1 MLRSLALVMT
11 MFALTGCS
19 EIQVISKA
27 MVREVNADA
36 ICVERERYQA
46 GPARQPRQAETR
58 TLLAKATPVGEV
70 VGRSGM
76 KSKELW
82 RQ

>member
-1 MLRSLALVMT
+1 MLRSLALIMT

-36 ICVERERYQA
+36 ICVERERYQQR
-46 GPARQPRQAETR
+46 PASQPRKSEAR
-58 TLLAKATPVGEV
+58 TLLAKAVPVSEV
-70 VGRSGM
+70 EGRSGV